1 MFEKAFGLTRD
12 GAKDLKKAIFSCTV
26 ANLGLM
32 FPVGLLLFVVMELLE
47 PFFGGES
54 RNLNVWLYTGL
65 AALLLVVIF
74 VLQLYQYRTTF
85 LTAYEQSA
93 KRRISLAEKLRIL
106 PLSFFGKRDLAELS
120 TTLMRDCTSLE
131 AVFSHSIPELFA
143 GLISVLI
150 MGIGMFAYD
159 WRMAASLLASLPICA
174 LLVLSSRGLQRRFGK
189 KSMNAKLEAAD
200 GIQECLE
207 GVKVIRA
214 FNMDEEYFDG
224 LEKKLRNVVKTSLR
238 SEALTGTFVV
248 SAQAVLRIGLSVM
261 ILTGTLLLSGGS
273 LSISKFVFFLF
284 VSSRIYDPLTAAMVS
299 LSEVYLAQ
307 LQIERMKELEDQPV
321 QVGSTECQPTGYDIS
336 FANVHFAY
344 ESEKVLHGVSFVAK
358 QGEITAIV
366 GPSGSGKSTIAKLAA
381 RFWDAD
387 QGKITLGGVDVATV
401 EPEALL
407 KHYSVVFQD
416 VVLFHDTILANIQIG
431 NREASMEEIRW
442 AATAAGCDDF
452 ISRLPQGYNTIVGEN
467 GCTLSGGERQRIS
480 IARALLKDAPVIL
493 LDEATA
499 SLDVDNET
507 QIQGAIS
514 RLVRGKT
521 VLVIAHRMRT
531 VTGADK
537 IVVLENGV
545 VVQQGAPEELMKQGG
560 LYRRMVELQDQT
572 AVWSL

>member
-47 PFFGGES
+47 PFFGGEG
-54 RNLNVWLYTGL
+54 RNLNVWMYTGL

-131 AVFSHSIPELFA
+131 AAFSHSIPELFA

-407 KHYSVVFQD
+407 KHYAVVFQD

>member
-273 LSISKFVFFLF
+273 LNISKFVFFLF

-480 IARALLKDAPVIL
+480 IARAVLKDAPVIL

>member
-407 KHYSVVFQD
+407 KHYAVVFQD